1 VIELFDKIPLENLK
15 SPSHPSYFPWSNE
28 LKYALIADAYE
39 RIEGTTKRLEMTD
52 LLVELI
58 KQTPKDL
65 IGKVAYLT
73 QGKLYPDFTGIELGV
88 AEKTVT
94 NVIAKVADVEKD
106 EVINNWRKTGDLGTT
121 AEKLLEAKPPS
132 KKPLE
137 TEEVYNAFDEIA
149 HTSGKGSVEEK
160 IGLLADLL
168 NKASPK
174 EARYITRMVTGR
186 LRLGV
191 GDMTFLDAL
200 AIAYTGK
207 KGVREEVEKA
217 YNLSSDLGLV
227 AETLAKEGLD
237 GIRRFKIRIGRPVR
251 SMLAERLTSAEE
263 ILEKLGGRG
272 AAEYK
277 YDGLRIQAHLSPIGT
292 YLFSRRLENI
302 TDQFP
307 DVVRALKNGITAKEA
322 VVEGECVAMDPNTGE
337 MQPFQV
343 ITRRRGRKYEIEAMA
358 EEIPTT
364 IFLFDALHIDG
375 KDRMDLP
382 YPRRREELKRIVK
395 ESERVKL
402 TEQLVTDDPRVVD
415 QYMAKAVES
424 GCEGLV
430 LKSIG
435 EDSIYKAGAR
445 GFLWIKYKRDYKSE
459 MQDTID
465 LVAVGAFAGRGR
477 RAGTYGAL
485 LMAAYDPET
494 DSFKTASKL
503 GTGFDDAT
511 LARLPKTFE
520 TYKIDHKHPR
530 VDSQI
535 EADYWFVPA
544 VVLEVVGAELTLSP
558 SHTCG
563 LNTIKEGAGL
573 AIRFPRFTGRWR
585 DDKAPEDATTVQEI
599 IEMYQSQLKKIAT

>member
-1 VIELFDKIPLENLK
+1 M
-15 SPSHPSYFPWSNE
+15 
-28 LKYALIADAYE
+28 KYALIADAYE

-58 KQTPKDL
+58 KQTPKEL

-73 QGKLYPDFTGIELGV
+73 QGKLYPDFMGIELGV
-88 AEKTVT
+88 AEKTVIT
-94 NVIAKVADVEKD
+94 ALAKGSRIEKD
-106 EVINNWRKTGDLGTT
+106 EVINDWRRTGDLGTT
-121 AEKLLEAKPPS
+121 AEKLLETKHLPE
-132 KKPLE
+132 KLLD
-137 TEEVYNAFDEIA
+137 TEEVYRALDEIA
-149 HTSGKGSVEEK
+149 NTSGKGSVEEK
-160 IGLLADLL
+160 IGLLTGLL
-168 NKASPK
+168 KKASPK
-174 EARYITRMVTGR
+174 EARYIIRMVTGR

-207 KGVREEVEKA
+207 KGAREEVEKA

-263 ILEKLGGRG
+263 ILEKLGGKG

-277 YDGLRIQAHLSPIGT
+277 YDGLRIQAHLSPAGT
-292 YLFSRRLENI
+292 HLFSRRLENI
-302 TDQFP
+302 TGQFP
-307 DVVRALKNGITAKEA
+307 DVVKALKNGIGAKEA

-364 IFLFDALHIDG
+364 IFLFDVLHFDG
-375 KDRMDLP
+375 EDMMDLP
-382 YPRRREELKRIVK
+382 YPKRRKELKRIVK
-395 ESERVKL
+395 ENERVKL
-402 TEQLVTDDPRVVD
+402 TEQLVTDDPKVVD

-465 LVAVGAFAGRGR
+465 LVVVGAFAGRGR

-485 LMAAYDPET
+485 LMAAYDPDS
-494 DSFKTASKL
+494 DSFKTTSKL

-520 TYKIDHKHPR
+520 PYKLDHRHPR

-535 EADYWFVPA
+535 EADYWLVPA
-544 VVLEVVGAELTLSP
+544 VVMEVVGAELTLSP

-563 LNTIKEGAGL
+563 LNKIKEGAGL

-599 IEMYQSQLKKIAT
+599 VEMYQSQLKKISA